1 MIMRTTD
8 EPNWI
13 ETGDNGEGFH
23 LEDVIET
30 IESKYPSSRVLKI
43 NVNEETNKIDIK
55 TLNEI
60 TGMVS
65 RFSLVIKGI
74 RKYDE

>member
-30 IESKYPSSRVLKI
+30 ILGVEIVDEKDMEGIEEGVVGEDMRQFAKDKS
-43 NVNEETNKIDIK
+43 NV
-55 TLNEI
+55 
-60 TGMVS
+60 
-65 RFSLVIKGI
+65 
-74 RKYDE
+74 DEDE